1 MISTVQKRHQRSV
14 MMRAIWWAAAGLGT
28 QGAVFPTMLS
38 SSPTICPLHNDQL
51 KGWAEVV
58 TGPGIFPF
66 WFSAFLWQEEDL
78 STWQSQGDG
87 LPSAGWTAG
96 ASRCFQGSE
105 AYSFCCCF
113 KIRYGSGVCHWYFK
127 KENVSIDFYMNGCI
141 LYSSTIY
148 LGSSKCHLFSRQH
161 FLITISSD
169 LTWFLSAPQLCA

>member
-1 MISTVQKRHQRSV
+1 MSCCWAWYTGCRVSHHAEQLSYHLPFAQWPAEGLSRSGD
-14 MMRAIWWAAAGLGT
+14 RPWH
-28 QGAVFPTMLS
+28 LS
-38 SSPTICPLHNDQL
+38 LL
-51 KGWAEVV
+51 V
-58 TGPGIFPF
+58 
-66 WFSAFLWQEEDL
+66 SAFLWQEEDS